1 MRFFL
6 VNLLLALL
14 WASLQQFRPIDL
26 LSGFVLGFL
35 ILALGRNWLGEGAT
49 PYIRRMPVFIGF
61 IGFYIGE
68 LLTSTF
74 GVVLALFRD
83 QSTLRPGI
91 IAFPLEAR
99 SDLEIVL
106 LNNLL
111 SLTPGTLGVSL
122 SADRMLLYV
131 HIIDVPDPEAARER
145 IRTGLERRLL
155 EVLR

>member
-1 MRFFL
+1 MRYFL

-14 WASLQQFRPIDL
+14 WAALQEFRPIDL
-26 LSGFVLGFL
+26 LAGFVLGF
-35 ILALGRNWLGEGAT
+35 IVLALGRNWFDDGPQA
-49 PYIRRMPVFIGF
+49 YVKRMPIFIGF
-61 IGFYIGE
+61 IIFYIGE
-68 LLTSTF
+68 LVTSTF
-74 GVVLALFRD
+74 TVMQALFRD

-99 SDLEIVL
+99 TDLEIVL

-111 SLTPGTLGVSL
+111 TMTPGTLGVGL
-122 SADRMLLYV
+122 SPDRRLLYV
-131 HIIDVPDPEAARER
+131 HIIDVPDPEAARTH